1 MFTEDLSLFFS
12 PTEFADNAMLDGLL
26 VQGIFERKYAEA
38 GAGMGMSS
46 TVPAYTLASADVP
59 LDPIGKLLV
68 IDGVTY
74 AIAAHEPDGTGISLL
89 LLERT
94 A

>member
-1 MFTEDLSLFFS
+1 MFNEDLSPFFS
-12 PTEFADNAMLDGLL
+12 TAEFADDAILNGIR
-26 VQGIFERKYAEA
+26 VQGIFDRKYVEA

-46 TVPAYTLASADVP
+46 TVPAFTLASADVP

-68 IDGVTY
+68 IGGVTY
-74 AIAAHEPDGTGISLL
+74 AIAAHEPDGTSISLL